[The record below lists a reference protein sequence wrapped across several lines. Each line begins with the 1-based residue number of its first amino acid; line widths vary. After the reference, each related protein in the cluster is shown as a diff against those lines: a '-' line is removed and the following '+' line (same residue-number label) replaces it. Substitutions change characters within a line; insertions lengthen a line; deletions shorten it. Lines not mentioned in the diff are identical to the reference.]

1 MHNRGAPA
9 TPPLRSDRAHD
20 QAATATG
27 QKIAPEP
34 EPLVEPAA
42 AKRKLVA
49 ILHADVK
56 AYSRLVEA
64 DEEGTLRTLKAYRA
78 TIDVLIS
85 RHDGRVVGSA
95 GDSVLAEFVSP
106 VEAARCAAE
115 IQDELTRRNAALPP
129 DRRLEFRIGINL
141 GDVIV
146 EGSEIF
152 GDGVNIAARLQA
164 LAEPGGIFISGGIY
178 DQIKTKEAFE
188 YEFLGAQKVKN
199 IAEPVRVYRVHRDP
213 ADALASRIAR
223 RRRRWAINAAVTA
236 LVLAGAIG
244 LWHAIPLMAPAIQ
257 RLTGTDTAV
266 PVTDRASIAVLPFA
280 NQTERE
286 EDYFSDGLTEDLISA
301 LGRFSNLSVMSW
313 NAVASYRNQAVKPE
327 QLAQDL
333 GVQYVV
339 DGSVRRAGDRLRVT
353 TRLSDADRGDLL
365 WSERYDEAIDDVFAL
380 QDEITRRIVRTLAIE
395 VTNLEQERTY
405 AKPTDN
411 LSAYDYYLRGRQEYR
426 KFDRPA
432 NFRAQEM
439 FEKAIELDHSYA
451 DAYAALAWTHSK
463 AAELG
468 WTFQPAEALERALEL
483 GQTALRLDPA
493 NVSAHMVLAII
504 HSYRRNFE
512 LALRELERAQE
523 LNPNMFE
530 YQTDRGWVLLLAGR
544 SADAIKSI
552 EDVLRSDPNPKPNAF
567 NNLAMAYY
575 FQGRYED
582 AIVTLEGAIGRHP
595 QHLPLYIALAAAY
608 AEAGRI
614 DDAARA
620 TSDVRRLHPF
630 FEADLYGEAFRD
642 PAERERIRS
651 SLRKAG
657 L

>member
-1 MHNRGAPA
+1 M
-9 TPPLRSDRAHD
+9 
-20 QAATATG
+20 
-27 QKIAPEP
+27 

-42 AKRKLVA
+42 AKRKLAA
-49 ILHADVK
+49 ILHADMK

-64 DEEGTLRTLKAYRA
+64 DEEGTLRTLKTYRA
-78 TIDVLIS
+78 AIDALIS

-115 IQDELTRRNAALPP
+115 IQDELARRNAALLP

-146 EGSEIF
+146 EGGELF
-152 GDGVNIAARLQA
+152 GDGVNVAARLQA
-164 LAEPGGIFISGGIY
+164 LADPGGIFISGGIY
-178 DQIKTKEAFE
+178 DQIKTKEAFD

-213 ADALASRIAR
+213 AAALASRIVR
-223 RRRRWAINAAVTA
+223 RRRRWALNAAVTA
-236 LVLAGAIG
+236 LVLAAALGI
-244 LWHAIPLMAPAIQ
+244 WHAIPLLVPAIE
-257 RLTGTDTAV
+257 RLTGAGPAV

-280 NQTERE
+280 NKSERE
-286 EDYFSDGLTEDLISA
+286 SESDYFSDGLTEDLISA
-301 LGRFSNLSVMSW
+301 LGRFSSLSVMSW
-313 NAVASYRNQAVKPE
+313 NAVAPYRDQTVRPE
-327 QLAQDL
+327 QLARDL
-333 GVQYVV
+333 GVLYVV
-339 DGSVRRAGDRLRVT
+339 DGSVRRAGDRLRIT
-353 TRLSDADRGDLL
+353 ARLSDAVRGNLL
-365 WSERYDEAIDDVFAL
+365 WSERYDEAIDDVFTV
-380 QDEITRRIVRTLAIE
+380 QDEVTRRIVKILAIE
-395 VTNLEQERTY
+395 VTNSEQERAA

-411 LSAYDYYLRGRQEYR
+411 LDAYDYYLKGRREYR

-439 FEKAIELDHSYA
+439 FEKAVELDPSYA

-468 WTFQPAEALERALEL
+468 WTFQPGEAVESALEL
-483 GQTALRLDPA
+483 GQTALRLDPT
-493 NVSAHMVLAII
+493 NVSAHVLLAVI
-504 HSYRRNFE
+504 HTYQKNFE

-523 LNPNMFE
+523 LNPNASE

-544 SADAIKSI
+544 SADAIESL

-575 FQGRYED
+575 LQGRYDD

-608 AEAGRI
+608 AAAGRI
-614 DDAARA
+614 EDAARA
-620 TSDVRRLHPF
+620 AADVRRLHPF

-642 PAERERIRS
+642 PAERDRIRS